1 MSLKLRIA
9 TEADAPALAELRN
22 VVAED
27 LTARFGQG
35 PWSGQCTERGVLFDM
50 KQGRVYLAEADRQP
64 IATLRLATKKPW
76 AIDPAYFTPVPRP
89 VYLTAMAVRSDHQRK
104 GLGRQCM
111 AEALELARKW
121 PAQAIWLDAFDA
133 VAGAGD
139 FYRKCGLK
147 EAGRKVY
154 RGVPLI
160 YFEIATSA
168 GIKP

>member
-1 MSLKLRIA
+1 MLQQLRIA
-9 TEADAPALAELRN
+9 TDSDAPALAALRN
-22 VVAED
+22 TVAND

-50 KQGRVYLAEADRQP
+50 KQARVYVAESENEP

-76 AIDPAYFTPVPRP
+76 AIDRAYFAPVPRP
-89 VYLTAMAVRSDHQRK
+89 LYLTSMAVSPAYQRQ

-111 AEALELARKW
+111 AQALELARKW

-147 EAGRKVY
+147 EVGRKVY

-160 YFEIATSA
+160 YFEIS
-168 GIKP
+168 I